1 MDRQPPAD
9 SSVELQA
16 MARAVMDGNRYM
28 VLGTSEPDG
37 RARVSPVYYTH
48 DRHLDFYW
56 VSSPAAQ
63 HSRNVADR
71 PSVAIVI
78 FDSSV
83 PPGDTQAV
91 YLQAVAAEVIEADL
105 VEQCAIAFREIGG
118 GARAFTPDELRGV
131 APLRLYRATVTEVA
145 VHIRGSDPVHGRGID
160 ARLPI
165 AWPAPSR

>member
-1 MDRQPPAD
+1 
-9 SSVELQA
+9 
-16 MARAVMDGNRYM
+16 MARSVVDGNRYM

-48 DRHLDFYW
+48 DRHVDFYW

-63 HSRNVADR
+63 HSRNVATR
-71 PSVAIVI
+71 PDVAIVI

-83 PPGDTQAV
+83 TPSETQAV
-91 YLQAVAAEVIEADL
+91 YLQAIAAEVREADL
-105 VEQCAIAFREIGG
+105 AEQCAAAFRCIGG

-165 AWPAPSR
+165 PWPAPSL